1 MHNPEAMPGGLAQ
14 IRIRL
19 EVSASAVKCLH
30 TVHEQAKGNR
40 EAGKRKTIPA
50 VIVEK
55 SR

>member
-30 TVHEQAKGNR
+30 TVHEQAKGKR
-40 EAGKRKTIPA
+40 EAEAEKQEKGKQFLL
-50 VIVEK
+50 
-55 SR
+55 